1 MTLTALDLVLLRGL
15 RGTRERALGVYDKAK
30 KNKKAKKNSNRNVRR
45 RRGERQRERD
55 GDYDNAEA
63 TAVQLW
69 RAAVSTEG
77 DEA

>member
-1 MTLTALDLVLLRGL
+1 MAMGI
-15 RGTRERALGVYDKAK
+15 YDKTK
-30 KNKKAKKNSNRNVRR
+30 KTAEEKATGTSAGGGGRA
-45 RRGERQRERD
+45 RQRERD

-77 DEA
+77 HEA